1 MALPGKKNFQGEFKK
16 LSEQLGPEVMNKA
29 YPAIIEF
36 MESVNSKKERE
47 QQDTNIGIARIRAEG
62 NNTYRQSVITAAETA
77 KLDLNSK
84 QMRDVVGEILTVVKS
99 GNILGG
105 GDDNSLMNLAA
116 SALGTIADFIGL
128 GGEKSVKPK
137 AKIAEEG
144 RYKFNEKTSRWHD
157 TQNKNKMISNEQAKG
172 LGLEE
177 GKAAQPKQAE
187 ALKTESKVL
196 EEKPKTKVEAP
207 KPEAKLSVPEAIEK
221 PGALSRATSFGAKLF
236 NKIAMP
242 VMAAYAC
249 WQAYEQI
256 SQLNPADPDYKKN
269 ITKIIAKL
277 VAEFGIVTIATMLG
291 TIAAGAVSGPGAI
304 VGFLAG
310 LGAGVAAQY
319 VLGDSIDA
327 VVEALVDKL
336 WPDSNKD
343 ATPIKKSSSLG
354 GISEADLPSPNATP
368 VSYEGGPSL
377 AISSIQQS
385 SENKDSFFDARDI
398 FFGAKKIV
406 FDAEK
411 ISFGEEENVLSESV
425 SRIAGKST
433 GARGGSGGAGA
444 IARGSKMPDLL
455 PAREPPKTNEPTG
468 GGGSGVVPN
477 QPAGGGAGGMG
488 MGGAAP
494 TGAGVEMTGDS
505 QRAMDFFTS
514 KGWTKEQAAGI
525 VGNLMIESNLKT
537 NAVGDNGKAYGIAQW
552 HPDRQANFARWKGKD
567 IRESTF
573 EEQLEFVNYE
583 LTQGT
588 EQRAGSMIKSAR
600 DAAQAAQ
607 LVDKYYERSKGIHT
621 SQRMNAAVALFNK
634 SGQATAEASQPP
646 GVGAA
651 MNQKSMTAQQQN
663 KTSAGNRIEQTQTN
677 NQKTSESSST
687 KSKEVSAKRR
697 IEDSFTYQAETI
709 M

>member
-1 MALPGKKNFQGEFKK
+1 MALPNRKNYQGEFKK
-16 LSEQLGPEVMNKA
+16 LSEQLGPDVMAKA

-36 MESVNSKKERE
+36 MESVNSKKERD
-47 QQDTNIGIARIRAEG
+47 QQDTNIGIARLRAEG
-62 NNTYRQSVITAAETA
+62 NNTYRQSRITAAETT
-77 KLDLNSK
+77 KLDLYGK
-84 QMRDVVGEILTVVKS
+84 QMRDVVGQILTVVKS
-99 GNILGG
+99 GSILGG
-105 GDDNSLMNLAA
+105 GDSSITDLAA
-116 SALGTIADFIGL
+116 SALGTIADFMGG

-137 AKIAEEG
+137 AKIVEES
-144 RYKFNEKTSRWHD
+144 RYKFNEKTGRWHD
-157 TQNKNKMISNEQAKG
+157 SQNKNRMISNEQAKG

-177 GKAAQPKQAE
+177 GKAAQPKPAE
-187 ALKTESKVL
+187 APKTETRVL
-196 EEKPKTKVEAP
+196 EEKPKIKAEAP
-207 KPEAKLSVPEAIEK
+207 KPEAKLAIPEAVEK
-221 PGALSRATSFGAKLF
+221 PGVFSRATSFGAKVL
-236 NKIAMP
+236 NRVALP

-249 WQAYEQI
+249 WQAYDQI

-277 VAEFGIVTIATMLG
+277 VAEFGIVTVATMLG
-291 TIAAGAVSGPGAI
+291 TIAAGVVSGPGAI

-336 WPDSNKD
+336 WPDASKD

-354 GISEADLPSPNATP
+354 GVSEADLPSPNATP
-368 VSYEGGPSL
+368 VSYEGGPS
-377 AISSIQQS
+377 AAVSSIQQS

-406 FDAEK
+406 FDAGK
-411 ISFGEEENVLSESV
+411 ISFGEEENVLSEGV
-425 SRIAGKST
+425 SRIAGRST
-433 GARGGSGGAGA
+433 GARGSQRSLGESGGM
-444 IARGSKMPDLL
+444 MPNLM
-455 PAREPPKTNEPTG
+455 PPREPPKTNEPTG
-468 GGGSGVVPN
+468 GGGSGVMPN
-477 QPAGGGAGGMG
+477 QPATGGAGGGFGG
-488 MGGAAP
+488 MGGVP

-537 NAVGDNGKAYGIAQW
+537 NAVGDSGKAYGIAQW

-588 EQRAGSMIKSAR
+588 EQRAGTMIKSAR

-607 LVDKYYERSKGIHT
+607 LVDKYYERSKGLHT

-634 SGQATAEASQPP
+634 SGQAVAEASQPP

-651 MNQKSMTAQQQN
+651 INQKSMPAPQSN

-677 NQKTSESSST
+677 QQQSGASSST
-687 KSKEVSAKRR
+687 RTKDVSAKFR
-697 IEDSFTYQAETI
+697 IEETFSYPI
-709 M
+709 